1 MPLALATAIRFAP
14 YIGGALLIGG
24 AYLWAFDNG
33 RDTERE
39 KWQRQAAVQAE
50 KVRERES
57 ELQRQVD
64 AAGVALSEQSA
75 ALDRVLQS
83 RRNQTKVYY
92 RANPSDNVRCL
103 TDDRLRAISD
113 ADQAAYAASAAK

>member
-1 MPLALATAIRFAP
+1 MIPAWAGYVAGLAV
-14 YIGGALLIGG
+14 IGAVYAAGYAG
-24 AYLWAFDNG
+24 G

-39 KWQRQAAVQAE
+39 KWQLEQAEAVQNARD
-50 KVRERES
+50 REN

-64 AAGVALSEQSA
+64 AASVALSEKQA
-75 ALDRVLQS
+75 ALDFAMQA

-113 ADQAAYAASAAK
+113 ADQAAYAASTAK

>member
-1 MPLALATAIRFAP
+1 MIPAWAGYVAGLAAI
-14 YIGGALLIGG
+14 GAVYAAGYAG
-24 AYLWAFDNG
+24 G

-39 KWQRQAAVQAE
+39 KWQLEQAKAVQNA
-50 KVRERES
+50 RERES

-64 AAGVALSEQSA
+64 AAAVALSEQSA
-75 ALDRVLQS
+75 ALDRVLQA

-113 ADQAAYAASAAK
+113 ADQAAYAAEPAK